1 MIVKVLTGAV
11 SGLEGKNVIVEADF
25 SNGLPA
31 FEVVGLPD
39 TTVKESKERVRAAL
53 KNSGF
58 EFPAKRAVINLAP
71 ADLKKEG
78 TQFDLPIAISIMAG
92 TGQLN
97 ADISEYMFI
106 GELGLSGELRGVN
119 GVLSLV
125 SSAKESGIK
134 KVFVPESNAYEASL
148 TPDMEIFSAKC
159 LADVYSHLIGE
170 KIIEPSKCDIETVFA
185 EASHYGIDFSEVRG
199 QIGLRRGIE
208 LCVSGGHNLLILW
221 LTFPAYANAVISRVS
236 QVDNAA

>member
-1 MIVKVLTGAV
+1 MIVKVNTGALC
-11 SGLEGKNVIVEADF
+11 GLDGKHVIVEADF
-25 SNGLPA
+25 SNGLPS
-31 FEVVGLPD
+31 FDIVGLPD
-39 TTVKESKERVRAAL
+39 ASVKESKERVRSAI

-58 EFPAKRAVINLAP
+58 DFPAKRAVINLAP

-125 SSAKESGIK
+125 
-134 KVFVPESNAYEASL
+134 FHF
-148 TPDMEIFSAKC
+148 D
-159 LADVYSHLIGE
+159 
-170 KIIEPSKCDIETVFA
+170 
-185 EASHYGIDFSEVRG
+185 
-199 QIGLRRGIE
+199 
-208 LCVSGGHNLLILW
+208 
-221 LTFPAYANAVISRVS
+221 
-236 QVDNAA
+236 